1 MDHLPLGGREAPI
14 VVSYLLPDDFSYDGG
29 DFSGYPERNGWD
41 FDMWRNNDRTRK
53 HINIETWLGKV
64 NRRLEE
70 LAPFLQAW
78 LFFGLIACCLNT
90 QINVNDFTRVS
101 EDGQRKFITTAK
113 LEVYFADFF
122 SRFPPKN
129 DDERE
134 RVFAEREEKTAEFRA
149 TMSAAS
155 QIFEVLRGAIERGSP
170 PNVGGLEEVHFV
182 ATLIRA
188 LSTIVA

>member
-1 MDHLPLGGREAPI
+1 M
-14 VVSYLLPDDFSYDGG
+14 
-29 DFSGYPERNGWD
+29 
-41 FDMWRNNDRTRK
+41 
-53 HINIETWLGKV
+53 ETWLGKI
-64 NRRLEE
+64 NRRSEE

-113 LEVYFADFF
+113 LEVYFANFF
-122 SRFPPKN
+122 SRFLPPEN

-149 TMSAAS
+149 TMKFLEVQSNGKTL
-155 QIFEVLRGAIERGSP
+155 QILGGWKKYISSP
-170 PNVGGLEEVHFV
+170 
-182 ATLIRA
+182 
-188 LSTIVA
+188 LSSEHYLLL